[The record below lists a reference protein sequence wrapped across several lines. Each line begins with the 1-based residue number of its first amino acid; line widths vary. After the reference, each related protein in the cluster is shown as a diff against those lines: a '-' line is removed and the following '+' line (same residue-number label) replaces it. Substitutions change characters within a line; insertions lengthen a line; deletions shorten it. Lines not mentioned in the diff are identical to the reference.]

1 MVHLLTPGAIA
12 ITYFFEVKDRTNEGI
27 CFCPQSVQGRYK
39 FSLSPSTREQKSE
52 PRDKGDWFANHRTC
66 QAQQWVCETE
76 EKSERIPKQK
86 EAIHLFIVFP
96 ATLSRFYI

>member
-1 MVHLLTPGAIA
+1 MVHLLTPCAIA

-27 CFCPQSVQGRYK
+27 CFHPQSVQRRYK
-39 FSLSPSTREQKSE
+39 FSLSQSTREQKSE

-76 EKSERIPKQK
+76 KKSERIPKQK
-86 EAIHLFIVFP
+86 
-96 ATLSRFYI
+96 